1 MKQLKKARFRSN
13 SRKVVLFLCLIF
25 FFILSSASQ
34 LFAEEWFKV
43 KSVIDGDTI
52 ILSDGRCIRYIG
64 MNAPEI
70 EHETQ
75 KAEPYGYAAKYFHKS
90 LVLSKKVRLEFDKE
104 KFDRYDRYLAYVFL
118 QDGSLAN
125 CKIIAHG
132 FAYCLPRK
140 PNVKYD
146 SIFLHAQRNAMS
158 DRKGMWSHWEEKEGG
173 YIGNCKSKR
182 FHLVACTFGKKT
194 EKRNR
199 IFFSKKWDAFWAGF
213 APCKKCLS
221 ENF

>member
-1 MKQLKKARFRSN
+1 MRKAVYVFY
-13 SRKVVLFLCLIF
+13 LIF
-25 FFILSSASQ
+25 FFIISSGSQ

-64 MNAPEI
+64 INAPEI

-75 KAEPYGYAAKYFHKS
+75 KAEPYGYTAKCFNES

-104 KFDRYDRYLAYVFL
+104 KLDRYDRCLAYVFL

-125 CKIIAHG
+125 CKIISFG
-132 FAYCLPRK
+132 YAYCLPLG

-146 SIFLHAQRNAMS
+146 SLFLQAQREAMS
-158 DRKGMWSHWEEKEGG
+158 SRKGLWSHWTEKEEGC
-173 YIGNCKSKR
+173 IGNCKSKR
-182 FHLVACTFGKKT
+182 FHLISCMYGKKT

-199 IFFSKKWDAFWAGF
+199 IFFLRKWEAFWAGF
-213 APCKKCLS
+213 APCKKCLAAHS
-221 ENF
+221 LFEEQQGDSRH